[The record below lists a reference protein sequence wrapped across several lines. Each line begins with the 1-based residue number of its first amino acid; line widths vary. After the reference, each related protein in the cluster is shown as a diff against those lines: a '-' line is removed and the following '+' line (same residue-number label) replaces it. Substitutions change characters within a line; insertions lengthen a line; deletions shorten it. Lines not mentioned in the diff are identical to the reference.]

1 MKKIFLS
8 LVSIIFIVILS
19 FILLLCY
26 RHMQID
32 DNTNIILTEFSIEV
46 WNENPDSRIYIVN
59 DLEHK
64 YDIISM
70 NKNEILNLLGQN
82 QCVVSND
89 HITYT
94 LGKKKE
100 DLFLSYYRIDFNE
113 YDVVIKTSIYQD

>member
-32 DNTNIILTEFSIEV
+32 DNTNIILTEFSTEV

-70 NKNEILNLLGQN
+70 NKNEILNLLGQKDRKS
-82 QCVVSND
+82 VV
-89 HITYT
+89 
-94 LGKKKE
+94 
-100 DLFLSYYRIDFNE
+100 
-113 YDVVIKTSIYQD
+113 

>member
-32 DNTNIILTEFSIEV
+32 DNTNIILTEFSTEV

-64 YDIISM
+64 YDIY
-70 NKNEILNLLGQN
+70 E
-82 QCVVSND
+82 
-89 HITYT
+89 
-94 LGKKKE
+94 
-100 DLFLSYYRIDFNE
+100 
-113 YDVVIKTSIYQD
+113 